1 MSEVLDYSLMVAPNG
16 ARRTSAEH
24 PSLPVTAADL
34 ARTARAC
41 QSEGATA
48 IHVHVR
54 DNQERHSLDAGRYR
68 EAIAA
73 IVEYAPGLGVQI
85 TTESAGLYQPAEQ
98 LACLTRLR
106 PGAASI
112 AVREMAAEPSIA
124 KTTYAFAHEASIEV
138 QHIVYTPGC
147 IAQLLAWREAG
158 LVRPEQCRVLV
169 VLGQYAP
176 PRDAAPADLDPLALG
191 LKGHGL
197 PLSVCAFGRNE
208 HLCLRDAAAR
218 GYGVRLGFENSV
230 CDAQGVPH
238 RDNAA
243 SVRAYRKQLS
253 AVVL

>member
-73 IVEYAPGLGVQI
+73 IAEYAPGLGVQI

-147 IAQLLAWREAG
+147 ISAITGVEGSG
-158 LVRPEQCRVLV
+158 LGPTRTMPCVGCLGPIRP
-169 VLGQYAP
+169 AP
-176 PRDAAPADLDPLALG
+176 RCSPSRFRPA
-191 LKGHGL
+191 
-197 PLSVCAFGRNE
+197 
-208 HLCLRDAAAR
+208 CLR
-218 GYGVRLGFENSV
+218 L
-230 CDAQGVPH
+230 
-238 RDNAA
+238 
-243 SVRAYRKQLS
+243 
-253 AVVL
+253 